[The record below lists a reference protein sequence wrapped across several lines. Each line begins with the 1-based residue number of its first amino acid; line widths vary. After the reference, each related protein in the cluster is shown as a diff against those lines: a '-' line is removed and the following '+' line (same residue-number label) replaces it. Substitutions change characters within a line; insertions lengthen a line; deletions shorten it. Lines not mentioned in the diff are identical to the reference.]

1 MKIKA
6 LLSAAALGAALFAAA
21 PASADPPGRHGPGE
35 YSRDYGRDYSRDY
48 GRDGGRDFRGDG
60 PRRWRPSLTLVTH
73 RGAVSLQR
81 DDRLFHIL
89 TDAPYYFRPGFTY
102 EYSDRCNRRGCM
114 VNVYRGH
121 SPRPIDRIFAPH
133 APMVRADFQ
142 GWRRDDWRNDG
153 WRGDGERY
161 QRDQRD
167 ELRDR
172 DGRDL
177 EGGPRRRS

>member
-1 MKIKA
+1 MKLKA
-6 LLSAAALGAALFAAA
+6 LLTAAVLGTALFAAA
-21 PASADPPGRHGPGE
+21 PASADPPGHRGPGE
-35 YSRDYGRDYSRDY
+35 YSRDYGRDYGRDHGDY
-48 GRDGGRDFRGDG
+48 GRDYRGG

-81 DDRLFHIL
+81 DDRLFHVL

-102 EYSDRCNRRGCM
+102 EYTDRCNRRGCI

-121 SPRPIDRIFAPH
+121 QWRPIDRIFAPH
-133 APMVRADFQ
+133 APMVRADFH

-161 QRDQRD
+161 ERHRSDD
-167 ELRDR
+167 LRDR
-172 DGRDL
+172 DGYGLD
-177 EGGPRRRS
+177 GGPRRRS